1 MARGPCTFRQRD
13 VTRAIRAAFAAGATR
28 AQVQIGGITITA
40 EKTNTG
46 DAIVSATEPINEWD
60 LSLGG
65 ERSR

>member
-1 MARGPCTFRQRD
+1 MARGHCTFRQQD

-28 AQVQIGGITITA
+28 AQIQIGGITITA

-46 DAIVSATEPINEWD
+46 NAMVSATEPINEWD

-65 ERSR
+65 EKSP